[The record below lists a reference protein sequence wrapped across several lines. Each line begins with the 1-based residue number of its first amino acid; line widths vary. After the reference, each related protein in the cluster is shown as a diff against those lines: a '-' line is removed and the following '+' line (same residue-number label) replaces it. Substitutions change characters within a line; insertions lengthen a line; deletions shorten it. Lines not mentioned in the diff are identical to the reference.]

1 MDKKIVKISEA
12 MTIFEKAARSQIK
25 TDDDKLLVASALMA
39 VTRNLYIEAL
49 GPEDTA
55 HVFASVVDSFD
66 FMNHLIDHYK
76 PTIH

>member
-1 MDKKIVKISEA
+1 MDAKVIKISSA
-12 MTIFEKAARSQIK
+12 MAAVEKVARGRIK
-25 TDDDKLLVASALMA
+25 TDDDKLLVAGALMA

-55 HVFASVVDSFD
+55 HVFASVVESFD
-66 FMNHLIDHYK
+66 FMNQLIDQYK